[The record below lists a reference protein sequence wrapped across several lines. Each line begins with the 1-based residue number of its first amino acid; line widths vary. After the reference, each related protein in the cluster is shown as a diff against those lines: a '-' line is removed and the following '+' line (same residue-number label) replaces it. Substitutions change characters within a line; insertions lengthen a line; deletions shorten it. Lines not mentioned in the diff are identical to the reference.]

1 METLQRF
8 ESIWAVDFEF
18 SSSPGQP
25 PNPICLVAWELRT
38 GKQLR
43 VWEEELRRMS
53 EPPYGTGP
61 ETLVVAYYASA
72 EMGCHL
78 ALGWQLPENLLDLYA
93 EFRCKTNGRA
103 TPCGNGLLGALT
115 WYGLQG
121 LSTVEKDS
129 MRELALR
136 GGPWTTEER
145 ISLLDYC
152 ESDVE
157 ALTQLLGAMAS
168 SLDIERALLRGR
180 FMKAAARIEAN
191 GVPIDSES
199 WQLLKDA
206 WPDLQDELIKEI
218 DREYGVFEGRSFRA
232 SRFAEWLTRTGIPWP
247 RIASGKLDLSD
258 AAFREM
264 ARSHPQV
271 APLRE
276 LRSALAQMR
285 LAELQVGFDGRNR
298 CLLSAFQARTGR
310 NQPSNSRFIFGPSVW
325 LRHLI
330 RPRPGYGIAYID
342 WSQQEFGI
350 AAALSGDRLMQRAYL
365 SGDPY
370 LEFAKQAGA
379 APPDATKATHS
390 AVREQFK
397 ACVLAVQYGM
407 GPDSLAQRI
416 GQPVAAA
423 RELLRL
429 HNETYQVFW
438 RWSDAALDHAM
449 LHGSLPTVFG
459 WRLHIGGNANPRS
472 IRNFPMQANGAE
484 MLRLACCLVTEAGIR
499 VCAPVHDAILIE
511 APLDT
516 LDEAIA
522 TTQALMAEASRII
535 LNGFELRSDAKAYRH
550 PDRYSDARGLQM
562 WETVQKILA
571 RLHDREPGPRPPET
585 QGDVHQRTPKGA
597 PTPSRSISYMSDPS
611 TKEGA

>member
-1 METLQRF
+1 L
-8 ESIWAVDFEF
+8 
-18 SSSPGQP
+18 PGHLP
-25 PNPICLVAWELRT
+25 KPICLVAWELRT
-38 GKQLR
+38 GRRLKI
-43 VWEEELRRMS
+43 WEEELQQLAA
-53 EPPYGTGP
+53 PPYGAGSD
-61 ETLVVAYYASA
+61 TLVVAYYASA

-78 ALGWQLPENLLDLYA
+78 ALGWPLPENVLDLYA
-93 EFRCKTNGRA
+93 EFRCQTNGWN

-121 LSTVEKDS
+121 LSTVEKDN

-136 GGPWTTEER
+136 GGPWTVEER

-157 ALTQLLGAMAS
+157 ALTRLLGAMAP
-168 SLDIERALLRGR
+168 SLDIQRALLRGR
-180 FMKAAARIEAN
+180 FMNAAARIEAN

-199 WQLLKDA
+199 WQQLQDA
-206 WPDLQDELIKEI
+206 WPDLQDQLIKEI
-218 DREYGVFEGRSFRA
+218 DQEYGVFEGRSFRA
-232 SRFAEWLTRTGIPWP
+232 SKFAEWLSRADIPWP
-247 RIASGKLDLSD
+247 RLASGKLDLSD
-258 AAFREM
+258 NAFREM
-264 ARSHPQV
+264 ARSHPKV

-285 LAELQVGFDGRNR
+285 LAELPVGLDGRNR
-298 CLLSAFQARTGR
+298 CLLSAFQARTSR

-330 RPRPGYGIAYID
+330 QSRPGHGVAYID

-350 AAALSGDRLMQRAYL
+350 AAALSGDRLMQQAYL

-379 APPDATKATHS
+379 APPEATKATHS

-407 GPDSLAQRI
+407 GPDSLAERI

-429 HNETYQVFW
+429 HTETYRVFW
-438 RWSDAALDHAM
+438 QWSDAALDRAM

-459 WRLHIGGNANPRS
+459 WKLHIGGNANPRS

-484 MLRLACCLVTEAGIR
+484 MLRLACCLVTEAGVR

-511 APLDT
+511 ARLDT

-522 TTQALMAEASRII
+522 TTEALMAEASRIV
-535 LNGFELRSDAKAYRH
+535 LDGFVLRSDAKAFRY
-550 PDRYSDARGLQM
+550 PERYSDARGVQM
-562 WETVQKILA
+562 WETVRRVLA
-571 RLHDREPGPRPPET
+571 GLRDREPDPAPPVCT
-585 QGDVHQRTPKGA
+585 SA
-597 PTPSRSISYMSDPS
+597 P
-611 TKEGA
+611 